1 MATGDFDL
9 SLSTLWFTK
18 NPPALPAAI
27 RAAGTT
33 THTYSWTTEQS
44 YLGISKTLVV
54 AIRFTDTLATTKLL
68 LTWESSNPK
77 TTVKA
82 QQKHFP
88 PPAALSE
95 EDLLKASKTYGENI
109 AKWAEDGVG
118 SRVGDG
124 ECWTL
129 IYSALSDIADTYR
142 RVGQV
147 PPLVS
152 QGRTHGVMILSVS
165 GASPGSNT
173 GMLSLADVRRGDI
186 LELKSAHFKILEAA
200 GDVQKPVFKPGSMV
214 SEAIKGGGERNI
226 RMARHTAIVVGVE
239 GDAVKVVEQNGSTIG
254 GVGLEKYDLNTM
266 QGGEMEIW
274 RVVGEKYLGALE
286 AIWEDE

>member
-18 NPPALPAAI
+18 NPPTLPAAI

-33 THTYSWTTEQS
+33 IRTYHWTTEQS

-68 LTWESSNPK
+68 LTWESSNPRA
-77 TTVKA
+77 TVKA

-95 EDLLKASKTYGENI
+95 EDLLKASKLYGENI
-109 AKWAEDGVG
+109 AKWAEDSVG
-118 SRVGDG
+118 TRVGDG

-129 IYSALSDIADTYR
+129 ICSALSDIADTYR
-142 RVGQV
+142 RAGLV
-147 PPLVS
+147 PPLMS
-152 QGRTHGVMILSVS
+152 QGRTHGVLILSVS
-165 GASPGSNT
+165 ASSPGSNT
-173 GMLSLADVRRGDI
+173 GMLYLADVRRGDI
-186 LELKSAHFKILEAA
+186 LELNGAHFKILESA

-214 SEAIKGGGERNI
+214 SEYIKGGGERNI
-226 RMARHTAIVVGVE
+226 RMGRHTAIVVGVE
-239 GDAVKVVEQNGSTIG
+239 GDAVKVVEQNASTSD

-266 QGGEMEIW
+266 QSGEMQIW
-274 RVVGEKYLGALE
+274 RVVGEKYVGALE
-286 AIWEDE
+286 AVWEDE